1 MDCAT
6 SKRVRSGLNRL
17 LASWDIHDLTVS
29 AGDATNIPVDE
40 RDTTGSIGTGS
51 RGSFFGH
58 KDGTIAGAN
67 CLPITSEMD
76 KGHVADSS
84 LFSANFQELDALARI
99 SGKDRWAQELDAAF
113 CLASII
119 DEIEAADVIPF
130 IDLNMKNSKLSATY
144 KQAVDALTD
153 LSKKAVYS
161 LTLEE
166 RQAILDHLK
175 EYSAQAT
182 GIIPLQ
188 RKKVLLRTLPRK
200 CRK

>member
-1 MDCAT
+1 MRPIIGSRNISSEFDQ
-6 SKRVRSGLNRL
+6 GLDQL

-76 KGHVADSS
+76 KGHVVDSS

-99 SGKDRWAQELDAAF
+99 SGKDRWAQNWML
-113 CLASII
+113 LSVWLSII

-130 IDLNMKNSKLSATY
+130 IDLNMKN
-144 KQAVDALTD
+144 
-153 LSKKAVYS
+153 
-161 LTLEE
+161 
-166 RQAILDHLK
+166 
-175 EYSAQAT
+175 
-182 GIIPLQ
+182 
-188 RKKVLLRTLPRK
+188 
-200 CRK
+200 